1 MGVWD
6 ESDRDD
12 KGLNQGNCREDG
24 NGQTVCECSLQA
36 GTLGFFQLV
45 LMKTSTGFFYVE
57 IIAASIG
64 SIVLALL
71 GKKKNL

>member
-12 KGLNQGNCREDG
+12 KGLNRGNCREDG

-36 GTLGFFQLV
+36 GTLFFFQLV
-45 LMKTSTGFFYVE
+45 LMKTSTGFFHVE
-57 IIAASIG
+57 SIAASIG
-64 SIVLALL
+64 SIYLSWLY
-71 GKKKNL
+71 